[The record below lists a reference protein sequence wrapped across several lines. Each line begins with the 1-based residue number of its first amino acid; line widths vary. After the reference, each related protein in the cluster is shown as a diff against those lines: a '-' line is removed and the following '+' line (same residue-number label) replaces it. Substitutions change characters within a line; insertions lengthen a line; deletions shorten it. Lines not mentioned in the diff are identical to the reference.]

1 MENKRKKKDETYGL
15 RLTTTASR
23 QLDALDPVVRAQI
36 LLRIYQL
43 AVDPRPAIATLIDP
57 DDEVYSMVLGGY
69 RIVYWMQDATVVIV
83 FIESEQQTKR
93 TRHG

>member
-23 QLDALDPVVRAQI
+23 QLDVLDPVVRAQI